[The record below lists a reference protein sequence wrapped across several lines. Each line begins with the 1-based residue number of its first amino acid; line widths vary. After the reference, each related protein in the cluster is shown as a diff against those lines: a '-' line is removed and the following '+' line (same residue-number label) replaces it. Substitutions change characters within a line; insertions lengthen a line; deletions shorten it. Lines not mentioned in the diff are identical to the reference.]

1 MAEFVLEGYFFVTK
15 KSRSAEK
22 ILRIQWTRKR
32 RSKIISRV
40 RIAKAPKQS
49 KYLTLK
55 NQDTPFKP
63 QKKS

>member
-1 MAEFVLEGYFFVTK
+1 MGEFVLEGYFFVTK

-49 KYLTLK
+49 KA
-55 NQDTPFKP
+55 NI
-63 QKKS
+63 